1 MSLYYPSITSDNRT
15 ESFELQ
21 VARGL
26 VPGHRVINIF
36 GFNPDVDTAQETVW
50 PQGGI
55 LTFPSTAIKM
65 KVSSSSTNDAAA
77 GTGARTVML
86 MGLDSLYREIREVVT
101 LNGQTAV
108 ETTQNFLRVNCA
120 TVVTTGS
127 GNSAAGTI
135 YIGTGDVTTGVPA
148 TVYQVI
154 TVGDN
159 NSICGHFCVPA
170 GHTAFIL
177 KGLLSTGQ
185 VTGNNQVTGRL
196 MTMNSDN
203 IKRTLAITSIT
214 AGSGV
219 YEFIAP
225 PAVPE
230 KTDIETTAVAT
241 SNNHIVSSFLNM
253 ILVAGEPASGFG
265 IPRY

>member
-1 MSLYYPSITSDNRT
+1 MALYYPSISSDGRT
-15 ESFELQ
+15 EAFELQ

-26 VPGHRVINIF
+26 VPGHRVVNVF
-36 GFNPDVDTAQETVW
+36 GFNPDVDTDEETVW

-55 LTFPSTAIKM
+55 LTFPSSAIKM
-65 KVSSSSTNDAAA
+65 KVSSSSTDDAAA
-77 GTGARTVML
+77 GTGARTVL
-86 MGLDSLYREIREVVT
+86 LTGLNALYNEIQEVVT

-108 ETTQNFLRVNCA
+108 ETDQLFLRVNCA
-120 TVVTTGS
+120 RVVTTGS

-154 TVGDN
+154 PVGDN
-159 NSICGHFCVPA
+159 ASICGHFCVPA

-185 VTGNNQVTGRL
+185 VTGNNQVTGKL
-196 MTMNSDN
+196 IVMNSDN
-203 IKRTLAITSIT
+203 IKRTAAITSIT

-225 PAVPE
+225 VVLPE
-230 KTDIETTAVAT
+230 KTDIETTAKAS

-253 ILVAGEPASGFG
+253 ILVKGEPASGFG